1 MLIYVA
7 HPYGGKEEN
16 KKAVEEKIKKL
27 VKKTSKTY
35 IHKPYSHIWI
45 HVQLGEKDYDQGMR
59 MCLALLRKCDRLILC
74 EDWNSS
80 KGCNTEFEFARKN
93 GIKAI
98 GYKEALNTWKF

>member
-7 HPYGGKEEN
+7 HPYSGKEEN

-27 VKKTSKTY
+27 VKKHPRHTFISP
-35 IHKPYSHIWI
+35 IHTFGYMYNW
-45 HVQLGEKDYDQGMR
+45 VKDYDQGMQ
-59 MCLALLRKCDRLILC
+59 MCLTLLRKCDMLILC

-80 KGCNTEFEFARKN
+80 RGCNTEFEFARRN
-93 GIKAI
+93 GIKSI